1 MKLTNNH
8 GLPEYLVR
16 WLSRDEYDHIPG
28 TYSATGLLKPARMLE
43 LTRLHSKDL
52 TIDVADLI
60 ASRYGTALHD
70 SISLALQSTGWL
82 SEKRFHAEFNGYR
95 ISGKP
100 DLLFEG
106 RIVDFKSTSVW
117 KFIHRGYDEYVK
129 QLSIYRWL
137 IARNGTDYERGEIC
151 FLFTDWQRRRSLS
164 EADYPNLR
172 VAVVSGLALWPAA
185 MTEGFMAERI
195 KEIEAARDC
204 LPLCPDDELWRDEPA
219 WALMK
224 QGKKRSRKNC
234 KTLEE
239 AEELKAEGE
248 YIEARPGKV
257 KRCNYCACRPV
268 CDQYKQMLNDG
279 VIAD

>member
-43 LTRLHSKDL
+43 LTRRHGKDL

-70 SISLALQSTGWL
+70 SISHALEGAGWE
-82 SEKRFHAEFNGYR
+82 SEQRYKASFEGVR
-95 ISGKP
+95 IVGKP
-100 DLLFEG
+100 DLLFDG

-117 KFIHRGYDEYVK
+117 KFIHREYDEYVK
-129 QLSIYRWL
+129 QLSIYKWL
-137 IARNGTDYERGEIC
+137 LGANGVETGEGEIC
-151 FLFTDWQRRRSLS
+151 FLFTDWTKSKCLQDQ
-164 EADYPNLR
+164 DYPKLR
-172 VAVVSGLALWPAA
+172 TATIRLALWPAA
-185 MTEGFMAERI
+185 MTEGFMRERI

-204 LPLCPDDELWRDEPA
+204 LPLCPDAELWRDEPV